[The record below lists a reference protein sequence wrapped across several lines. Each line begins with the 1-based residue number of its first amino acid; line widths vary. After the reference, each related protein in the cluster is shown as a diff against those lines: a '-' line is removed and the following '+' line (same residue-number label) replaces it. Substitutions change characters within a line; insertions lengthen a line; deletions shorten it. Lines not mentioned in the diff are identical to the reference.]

1 MFKGVW
7 PHRKYFNARMIGGAG
22 MVRGDVG
29 DVRAEVLKV
38 VGRSG
43 VTLVDAMNA
52 WCSAGIPVLAV
63 SRVLTALF
71 LSGELVLTEDK
82 WLVPGPVGDNHG

>member
-1 MFKGVW
+1 
-7 PHRKYFNARMIGGAG
+7 

-29 DVRAEVLKV
+29 DIRAEVLKV
-38 VGRSG
+38 VGSSG
-43 VTLVDAMNA
+43 VTLVEAMNA
-52 WCSAGIPVLAV
+52 WCSAGIPVLSV

-82 WLVPGPVGDNHG
+82 RLVPGRAGDNRG

>member
-1 MFKGVW
+1 M
-7 PHRKYFNARMIGGAG
+7 
-22 MVRGDVG
+22 
-29 DVRAEVLKV
+29 
-38 VGRSG
+38 
-43 VTLVDAMNA
+43 TLVDAMNA